1 MKMWPENDKYIKAAT
16 ENEKTTALLVFKLLL
31 LLLFFKLNQLTGE
44 EQQG

>member
-31 LLLFFKLNQLTGE
+31 LFFKLNQLTGE